1 MRVSEMPHGG
11 QKGSGYGKN
20 LAMSA
25 LEDCSTVRYGRSG
38 IDGANTAAAAAS
50 SRSNGRSL
58 LQVALN
64 PHHGDRGR
72 FVRAYRQVA
81 TAVRRRG
88 AVLSLLAT

>member
-1 MRVSEMPHGG
+1 MLVSEMPHGG

-25 LEDCSTVRYGRSG
+25 LEDCSTVRHGRSG
-38 IDGANTAAAAAS
+38 IDGAAAAN

-58 LQVALN
+58 LQVARN